1 MSLKVKFI
9 SVFLGLLTALTVIN
23 SCKNRQAISE
33 IEISARTPVTVTQPV
48 MKDIRETVEFPATS
62 EFLIKNLIKSPI
74 TGDVEKVDVKQ
85 GDKINRGDLAFI
97 LRTREA
103 SAIQNK
109 TGIDTTLGFT
119 GEIKISSPKDGIV
132 STVSHQAG
140 DFVQEG
146 DELVMIC
153 DPKSLV
159 FILEAPFEM
168 TEYVEKNKTCPLVL
182 PDNTVLTGTIRGKL
196 PEMNAQNQTVSYIIN
211 PQTTEQLPENLI
223 ASAIITKKI
232 DKDAVVIPR
241 PALLGNETMNEFW
254 IMKVINDSTAIK
266 IPVTRGIEN
275 ENEVEILEPKLLS
288 SDLILLTGN
297 YGLPDTA
304 SIIIEK

>member
-1 MSLKVKFI
+1 MLK
-9 SVFLGLLTALTVIN
+9 
-23 SCKNRQAISE
+23 
-33 IEISARTPVTVTQPV
+33 RT
-48 MKDIRETVEFPATS
+48 KPA
-62 EFLIKNLIKSPI
+62 
-74 TGDVEKVDVKQ
+74 
-85 GDKINRGDLAFI
+85 
-97 LRTREA
+97 
-103 SAIQNK
+103 
-109 TGIDTTLGFT
+109 
-119 GEIKISSPKDGIV
+119 
-132 STVSHQAG
+132 
-140 DFVQEG
+140 
-146 DELVMIC
+146 
-153 DPKSLV
+153 
-159 FILEAPFEM
+159 
-168 TEYVEKNKTCPLVL
+168 